1 MLTNE
6 QIEVLRVLL
15 RRAMDWETSTP
26 ASEALTAAISLAE
39 RVRDAATGEVVEVG
53 DDSDGQP
60 RALIHSTREELRK
73 GGALAFK
80 RVALVRVE

>member
-1 MLTNE
+1 MTNE
-6 QIEVLRVLL
+6 QIEVLRGMLACMRNWNQRV
-15 RRAMDWETSTP
+15 E
-26 ASEALTAAISLAE
+26 SEALLAAITLGE

-73 GGALAFK
+73 GGSLAFK
-80 RVALVRVE
+80 RVALVRVEG